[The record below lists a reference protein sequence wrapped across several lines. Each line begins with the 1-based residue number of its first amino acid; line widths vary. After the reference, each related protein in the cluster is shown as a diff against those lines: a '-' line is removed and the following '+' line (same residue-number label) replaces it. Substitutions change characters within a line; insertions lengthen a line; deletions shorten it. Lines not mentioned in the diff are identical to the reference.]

1 MYIARCCKEWGLL
14 LKHWNINDIAQK
26 LLEVAVTKFCLR
38 YSDFPDSVV
47 GSRVNA
53 LIEAIVIAVEYS
65 EFIYYTKS
73 MIYHGHICI
82 LGCTALLPDILV
94 PQNIGSIAAE
104 LSETMLIIL
113 PYLASQEIKE
123 KVLEYLLIQTE
134 SPLSGLLSNYP
145 SSVPIEW
152 LLDQKVSSPAVYKSL
167 LCQSGVHTTSDQLK
181 KFIISFEDEHI
192 ETFLILF
199 ECRQLVS
206 CETLVKFAVEK
217 RKPQIACI
225 LMCKLKSEKC
235 YDVLKKVV
243 RQFDDKL
250 MAAFVLKCSPKMRRD
265 LIKIILFS
273 NESLEKRKDIINIVL
288 KSGLIATD
296 DTIDF
301 VDVLRQSME
310 FLLSDPNILETLF
323 KIGFSFGKSSKGLTK
338 LILKKRDR
346 LKERTNILCILL
358 ENKVE
363 IDDLSIAYS
372 SSQPE
377 KPGTPLHAA
386 IELAIETG

>member
-47 GSRVNA
+47 GSKVNA
-53 LIEAIVIAVEYS
+53 LIEAIVIAVEYG
-65 EFIYYTKS
+65 EIIYTKS
-73 MIYHGHICI
+73 MIYHICVCI

-104 LSETMLIIL
+104 LSETTQIVL
-113 PYLASQEIKE
+113 PYLASHEIKE
-123 KVLEYLLIQTE
+123 KVLEYLLIQKKF
-134 SPLSGLLSNYP
+134 PLRGLLSNYP

-181 KFIISFEDEHI
+181 KFIISFEDKHI

-199 ECRQLVS
+199 EHQQSVP
-206 CETLVKFAVEK
+206 CETLVKFAVEN
-217 RKPQIACI
+217 RKPQIAYI

-235 YDVLKKVV
+235 YDILKKVV

-250 MAAFVLKCSPKMRRD
+250 LAAFVLKCSPKMRRD
-265 LIKIILFS
+265 LIKIVLFS
-273 NESLEKRKDIINIVL
+273 NDSFKKRKDIINMVL

-301 VDVLRQSME
+301 VDVLHQSME

-338 LILKKRDR
+338 LILKKRDQR
-346 LKERTNILCILL
+346 KERISLLYILL
-358 ENKVE
+358 ENEVE
-363 IDDLSIAYS
+363 IDDLFIAYS
-372 SSQPE
+372 SSQPK

>member
-1 MYIARCCKEWGLL
+1 M
-14 LKHWNINDIAQK
+14 
-26 LLEVAVTKFCLR
+26 
-38 YSDFPDSVV
+38 
-47 GSRVNA
+47 
-53 LIEAIVIAVEYS
+53 
-65 EFIYYTKS
+65 
-73 MIYHGHICI
+73 
-82 LGCTALLPDILV
+82 
-94 PQNIGSIAAE
+94 
-104 LSETMLIIL
+104 

-123 KVLEYLLIQTE
+123 KVLEYLLIQTK
-134 SPLSGLLSNYP
+134 SPLRGLLSNYP
-145 SSVPIEW
+145 SSVPIKW
-152 LLDQKVSSPAVYKSL
+152 LFDQKVSSPVVYKSL
-167 LCQSGVHTTSDQLK
+167 LCRSGVRTTSEQLK

-199 ECRQLVS
+199 ERQQSVS
-206 CETLVKFAVEK
+206 CETLVKFAVK
-217 RKPQIACI
+217 NRKPQIACI
-225 LMCKLKSEKC
+225 LMCKLKSPEKC

-250 MAAFVLKCSPKMRRD
+250 LAAFVLKCSPKMRRD
-265 LIKIILFS
+265 LIKIVLFS

-288 KSGLIATD
+288 KSGPIDTD
-296 DTIDF
+296 DTINF

-310 FLLSDPNILETLF
+310 FLLSDPSILETLF

-358 ENKVE
+358 ENKIE

-377 KPGTPLHAA
+377 KPGTPLLAA
-386 IELAIETG
+386 IELAIKTG